1 MGRNGFR
8 ASEVRLEVL
17 DEAFPV
23 SKIERILEELNRQ
36 SVRVRKLPATMMVYY
51 VIALGLF
58 VSVGCREVL
67 RRLLEASRWV
77 WPDEVELSSET
88 AITKARKRLGFEV
101 IERLYREL
109 VRPIAAH
116 KSPGAFFRSWRVV
129 SLDGSTLEVADSEAN
144 EAAFGRHGVSRGKS
158 AYPQI
163 RFVTLLENG
172 THILFGAVMDA
183 LRVGEITLARR
194 VIGQLRRGMLCL
206 ADRNF
211 FSYPLWKQA
220 LGTKAA
226 LLWRVKKNL
235 RLPRLRVH
243 QDRSFES
250 MIYESDKDRRA
261 KRNGIRVRVIEYH
274 IKGYPDL
281 YRLITSVLDPTK
293 APAEDLARLYAR
305 RWTIETALGEL
316 KDRLPKRKLILRSKL
331 PDLIRQDFFG
341 LLLAHFGIRSEMYA
355 AAAEVNEDPTDLSF
369 VHAINVIHRK
379 LHRLVSFPPS
389 GPPFAPAHRP
399 C

>member
-1 MGRNGFR
+1 MGGERFR
-8 ASEVRLEVL
+8 ASEVRLKVL
-17 DEAFPV
+17 EEAFPA
-23 SKIERILEELNRQ
+23 SKIEAILGQLNRQ

-67 RRLLEASRWV
+67 RRLLETSRWI
-77 WPDEVELSSET
+77 WPDQVELSTET
-88 AITKARKRLGFEV
+88 AITKARKRLGYEV
-101 IERLYREL
+101 IERLYREW
-109 VRPIAAH
+109 VRPIAAR
-116 KSPGAFFRSWRVV
+116 KSPGAFFRAWRVV
-129 SLDGSTLEVADSEAN
+129 SLDGSTLEVADCNAN
-144 EAAFGRHGVSRGKS
+144 ESAFGRPGASRGKS

-183 LRVGEITLARR
+183 FRVGEVTLANQVMGR
-194 VIGQLRRGMLCL
+194 LRRGMLCL

-211 FSYPLWKQA
+211 FSYLLWKQA

-235 RLPRLRVH
+235 RLPRLRIH
-243 QDRSFES
+243 EDGSFES
-250 MIYESDKDRRA
+250 VIYQTDKDRRA
-261 KRNGIRVRVIEYH
+261 QRKGIRVRVIEYR
-274 IKGYPDL
+274 INGYSEL
-281 YRLITSVLDPTK
+281 YRLITSVLDPAK
-293 APAEDLARLYAR
+293 APAEELARLYAQ
-305 RWTIETALGEL
+305 RWTIETALAEI
-316 KDRLPKRKLILRSKL
+316 KEHLPKRKLILRSKL
-331 PDLIRQDFFG
+331 PDLVRQDFFG

-355 AAAEVNEDPTDLSF
+355 AAAEVNEDPTELSF

-379 LHRLVSFPPS
+379 LHQFVPFSPS
-389 GPPFAPAHRP
+389 ALTLAQAPHA

>member
-1 MGRNGFR
+1 MEGERFR

-17 DEAFPV
+17 EEAFPA
-23 SKIERILEELNRQ
+23 SKIDLILDRLNRQ

-67 RRLLEASRWV
+67 RRLLETSRWV
-77 WPDEVELSSET
+77 WPEQVELSTET

-101 IERLYREL
+101 IERLYREW
-109 VRPIAAH
+109 VRPIAARN
-116 KSPGAFFRSWRVV
+116 SPGAFFRTWRVM
-129 SLDGSTLEVADSEAN
+129 SLDGSTLEVADSDAN
-144 EAAFGRHGVSRGKS
+144 EAAFGRPGVSRGKS

-183 LRVGEITLARR
+183 FRVGEITLANH
-194 VIGQLRRGMLCL
+194 VIGKLRRGMLCL

-211 FSYPLWKQA
+211 FSYLLWKQA

-243 QDRSFES
+243 EDGSFES
-250 MIYESDKDRRA
+250 VIYETDKDRRA
-261 KRNGIRVRVIEYH
+261 QSNGIRVRVIEYR
-274 IKGYPDL
+274 INGYSEL
-281 YRLITSVLDPTK
+281 YRLITSVLDPAK
-293 APAEDLARLYAR
+293 VPAEELARLYAQ
-305 RWTIETALGEL
+305 RWTIETALGEI
-316 KDRLPKRKLILRSKL
+316 KDHLPKGKLILRSKL
-331 PDLIRQDFFG
+331 PDLVRQDFFG

-355 AAAEVNEDPTDLSF
+355 AAAEVNGDPTELSF

-379 LHRLVSFPPS
+379 LHRFVSFSPS
-389 GPPFAPAHRP
+389 TLAFAPAP
-399 C
+399 PAC

>member
-1 MGRNGFR
+1 MGAERFR
-8 ASEVRLEVL
+8 ATEVRLEVL
-17 DEAFPV
+17 AEAFPER
-23 SKIERILEELNRQ
+23 KIAAILKELNRQ

-67 RRLLEASRWV
+67 RRLLETSRWI

-88 AITKARKRLGFEV
+88 AITKARKRLGYEV
-101 IERLYREL
+101 IERLYREW
-109 VRPIAAH
+109 VRPIAARV
-116 KSPGAFFRSWRVV
+116 SPRAFYRAWRVV
-129 SLDGSTLEVADSEAN
+129 SLDGSSMEVADSEAN
-144 EAAFGRHGVSRGKS
+144 EEAFGRPGASRGKS

-183 LRVGEITLARR
+183 CRVGEVTLAKQ
-194 VIGQLRRGMLCL
+194 VIGRLKRGMLCL

-220 LGTKAA
+220 LATKSA

-243 QDRSFES
+243 DDGSFES
-250 MIYESDKDRRA
+250 VIYESDKDRRA
-261 KRNGIRVRVIEYH
+261 QRNGIRVRVIEYR
-274 IKGYPDL
+274 IDGFSEL
-281 YRLITSVLDPTK
+281 YRLITSVLDPAK
-293 APAEDLARLYAR
+293 APAEELARLYAQ
-305 RWTIETALGEL
+305 RWTVETALAEI
-316 KDRLPKRKLILRSKL
+316 KEHLPKGKLILRSKL
-331 PDLIRQDFFG
+331 PDLVRQDFFG
-341 LLLAHFGIRSEMYA
+341 LFLAHFGIRSEMYA
-355 AAAEVNEDPTDLSF
+355 AAAETNEDPTELSF

-379 LHRLVSFPPS
+379 LPWFVSFSPS
-389 GPPFAPAHRP
+389 ALPLAAPSHAF
-399 C
+399 

>member
-1 MGRNGFR
+1 
-8 ASEVRLEVL
+8 LLPKIDLIL
-17 DEAFPV
+17 DQ
-23 SKIERILEELNRQ
+23 LNRQ

-67 RRLLEASRWV
+67 RRLLETSRWV
-77 WPDEVELSSET
+77 WPDQVELSTET

-101 IERLYREL
+101 IERLYREW
-109 VRPIAAH
+109 VRPIAARQ
-116 KSPGAFFRSWRVV
+116 SPRAFFRAWRVV
-129 SLDGSTLEVADSEAN
+129 SLDGSTLEVADSDAN
-144 EAAFGRHGVSRGKS
+144 DAAFGRPGASRGKS

-183 LRVGEITLARR
+183 FRVGESTLAKH
-194 VIGQLRRGMLCL
+194 VIGKLKRGMLCL

-211 FSYPLWKQA
+211 FSYLLWKQA
-220 LGTKAA
+220 LETKAA

-243 QDRSFES
+243 EDGSFES
-250 MIYESDKDRRA
+250 VIYQTDKDRRTQS
-261 KRNGIRVRVIEYH
+261 NGIRVRVIEYR
-274 IKGYPDL
+274 INGYSEL
-281 YRLITSVLDPTK
+281 YRLITSVLDPAK
-293 APAEDLARLYAR
+293 APAEELARLYAQ
-305 RWTIETALGEL
+305 RWTIETALGEI
-316 KDRLPKRKLILRSKL
+316 KDHLPKGKLILRSRL
-331 PDLIRQDFFG
+331 PDLVRQDFFG

-355 AAAEVNEDPTDLSF
+355 AAAEVTIDPTELSF

-379 LHRLVSFPPS
+379 LHRFVSFPPS
-389 GPPFAPAHRP
+389 TLTLAPAP
-399 C
+399 PAC

>member
-1 MGRNGFR
+1 MGQGRFR

-23 SKIERILEELNRQ
+23 SKIESILGQMNRQ

-67 RRLLEASRWV
+67 RRLLESSRWV
-77 WPDEVELSSET
+77 WPDKVELSTET

-101 IERLYREL
+101 IERLYREI
-109 VRPIAAH
+109 VGPIAAR
-116 KSPGAFFRSWRVV
+116 KSPGAFYRSWRVV
-129 SLDGSTLEVADSEAN
+129 SLDGSTLEVADSDAN
-144 EAAFGRHGVSRGKS
+144 DAAFGRPGASRGKS

-163 RFVTLLENG
+163 RFVALLENG

-183 LRVGEITLARR
+183 FRVGEVTLAAR
-194 VIGQLRRGMLCL
+194 VLGRLRRGMLCL

-220 LGTKAA
+220 LASKAA

-243 QDRSFES
+243 ADGSFDSVIYASDR
-250 MIYESDKDRRA
+250 DRRA
-261 KRNGIRVRVIEYH
+261 SQNGIRVRVIEYH
-274 IKGYPDL
+274 IKGYSEL
-281 YRLITSVLDPTK
+281 YRLVTNVLDPTK
-293 APAEDLARLYAR
+293 APAEELARLYAQ
-305 RWTIETALGEL
+305 RWTIETALGEV
-316 KDRLPKRKLILRSKL
+316 KDQLPKQKLILRSKL
-331 PDLIRQDFFG
+331 PDLVRQDFFG

-355 AAAEVNEDPTDLSF
+355 AAAEVNEDPTELSF

-379 LHRLVSFPPS
+379 LHRFVSFPPS
-389 GPPFAPAHRP
+389 GNSNVPVHDA

>member
-1 MGRNGFR
+1 MGRARFQV
-8 ASEVRLEVL
+8 SEVRLEVL
-17 DEAFPV
+17 EEAFPV
-23 SKIERILEELNRQ
+23 SKIEVILDELKRR

-67 RRLLEASRWV
+67 RRLLEGSRWI
-77 WPDEVELSSET
+77 WPDEVELSTET
-88 AITKARKRLGFEV
+88 AITKARKRLGYEV
-101 IERLYREL
+101 IERLYRE
-109 VRPIAAH
+109 VVEPIASR
-116 KSPGAFFRSWRVV
+116 KSAGAFFRSWRVV
-129 SLDGSTLEVADSEAN
+129 SLDGSTLEVADSDAN
-144 EAAFGRHGVSRGKS
+144 DAAFGRPGVSRGKS

-183 LRVGEITLARR
+183 FRVGEVTLAEQ
-194 VIGQLRRGMLCL
+194 VVAKLRRGMLCL
-206 ADRNF
+206 ADRDF
-211 FSYPLWKQA
+211 FGYPLWKQSLA
-220 LGTKAA
+220 TKAS

-243 QDRSFES
+243 DDGSFES
-250 MIYESDKDRRA
+250 VIYESDKDRRA
-261 KRNGIRVRVIEYH
+261 NRKGIRVRVIEYD
-274 IKGYPDL
+274 IQGFRDR
-281 YRLITSVLDPTK
+281 YRLITSILDPFK
-293 APAEDLARLYAR
+293 APAIELARLYAG

-331 PDLIRQDFFG
+331 PELVRQDFFG

-355 AAAEVNEDPTDLSF
+355 AAAEVGDDPTELSF
-369 VHAINVIHRK
+369 VHAVNVIHRK

-389 GPPFAPAHRP
+389 RPSFAPA
-399 C
+399 

>member
-1 MGRNGFR
+1 MGRERFR
-8 ASEVRLEVL
+8 ASEVRLEVFE
-17 DEAFPV
+17 EAFPV
-23 SKIERILEELNRQ
+23 RKIEVILEELNRQ

-101 IERLYREL
+101 IERLYRDFVE
-109 VRPIAAH
+109 PIASR

-129 SLDGSTLEVADSEAN
+129 SLDGSALEVADSDAN
-144 EAAFGRHGVSRGKS
+144 EAAFGRPGVSRGKS

-183 LRVGEITLARR
+183 FRVGEVTLAAQ
-194 VIGQLRRGMLCL
+194 VVAKLRRGMLCL

-211 FSYPLWKQA
+211 FGYPLWKQA
-220 LGTKAA
+220 LATKAA

-243 QDRSFES
+243 DDGSFDS
-250 MIYESDKDRRA
+250 VIYESDKDRRA
-261 KRNGIRVRVIEYH
+261 NRNGIRVRVIEYH
-274 IKGYPDL
+274 IQGYRDR
-281 YRLITSVLDPTK
+281 YRLITSILDPIK
-293 APAEDLARLYAR
+293 APALELARLYAG

-316 KDRLPKRKLILRSKL
+316 KDRLPKRRLILRSKL
-331 PDLIRQDFFG
+331 PDLVRQDFFG

-355 AAAEVNEDPTDLSF
+355 AAAEVGEDPTELSF

-389 GPPFAPAHRP
+389 GPSFTPA
-399 C
+399 

>member
-1 MGRNGFR
+1 MGGERFL

-23 SKIERILEELNRQ
+23 RKIEVILKELNRQ

-77 WPDEVELSSET
+77 WPEEVELSTET

-109 VRPIAAH
+109 VRPIAAR

-144 EAAFGRHGVSRGKS
+144 EAAFGRPGVSRGKS

-163 RFVTLLENG
+163 RLVTLLENG

-183 LRVGEITLARR
+183 FRVGEVTLAAQ
-194 VIGQLRRGMLCL
+194 VIRHLKRGMLCL

-211 FSYPLWKQA
+211 FGYGLWKQA

-226 LLWRVKKNL
+226 LLWRIKKNL

-243 QDRSFES
+243 GDGSFES
-250 MIYESDKDRRA
+250 VVYESDKDRRA
-261 KRNGIRVRVIEYH
+261 QRNGIRVRVIEYH
-274 IKGYPDL
+274 IRGYSDR
-281 YRLITSVLDPTK
+281 YRLITSILDPEK
-293 APAEDLARLYAR
+293 APAEELARLYAG

-331 PDLIRQDFFG
+331 PDLVRQDFFG

-355 AAAEVNEDPTDLSF
+355 AAAEVNEDPTELSF

-379 LHRLVSFPPS
+379 LHQFVSFPPS
-389 GPPFAPAHRP
+389 GSSFAPA
-399 C
+399 